1 VPKKWSIAA
10 LILLSLLV
18 YANAL
23 GNGFAYDDFSWVV
36 DNPDFNLPLAQMF
49 WTPYGADGFWRPLTL
64 LTQAANFAI
73 TNKPFWHHLIDIL
86 AHAGVVVLLYQ
97 LLLDIV
103 GRPRAA
109 FVAAL
114 LFAVHPLH
122 TEAVA
127 PAYSRQEVVT
137 AGLILGAWLLHWRG
151 KTLWACLCFLLALG
165 SKESAVCFL
174 LLALAADWIVR
185 RRVRKPAIACY
196 AAILAVY
203 LAMRWKAVGLLGVI
217 QIHPVHNPLG
227 TLSAPLRIANALRL
241 AWLMLGLHVYPVRL
255 TVEYTYN
262 AVPVIL
268 DWTVL
273 AGWIAASVAM
283 LAAWWYVARR
293 SQAVL
298 LAGVIYMI
306 GFATTSN
313 IFFTGS
319 VNFGERWA
327 YLPSAGFCLLAGLAY
342 EWMEQRR
349 RLVAV
354 GALTAIVAAGSI
366 RTFLRNR
373 DWKDNFT
380 LFTAAVAAYPQS
392 VKAQTFLGWEYLRRN
407 DVARAEE
414 HLLAAE
420 RIYPDYPLLQQDLGS
435 LEFRKGDLPAAERHF
450 EIALRASAGYS
461 VEPEMLISYAALEL
475 QAGRYDKALALL
487 NSAIRSWP
495 GISRAYSNRAV
506 VFYRM
511 NRNDLAR
518 ADVEMALRLNP
529 GNLQA
534 STLLGRL

>member
-1 VPKKWSIAA
+1 
-10 LILLSLLV
+10 
-18 YANAL
+18 
-23 GNGFAYDDFSWVV
+23 
-36 DNPDFNLPLAQMF
+36 
-49 WTPYGADGFWRPLTL
+49 
-64 LTQAANFAI
+64 
-73 TNKPFWHHLIDIL
+73 
-86 AHAGVVVLLYQ
+86 
-97 LLLDIV
+97 
-103 GRPRAA
+103 
-109 FVAAL
+109 
-114 LFAVHPLH
+114 
-122 TEAVA
+122 
-127 PAYSRQEVVT
+127 
-137 AGLILGAWLLHWRG
+137 
-151 KTLWACLCFLLALG
+151 
-165 SKESAVCFL
+165 
-174 LLALAADWIVR
+174 
-185 RRVRKPAIACY
+185 
-196 AAILAVY
+196 
-203 LAMRWKAVGLLGVI
+203 
-217 QIHPVHNPLG
+217 
-227 TLSAPLRIANALRL
+227 
-241 AWLMLGLHVYPVRL
+241 
-255 TVEYTYN
+255 
-262 AVPVIL
+262 
-268 DWTVL
+268 
-273 AGWIAASVAM
+273 
-283 LAAWWYVARR
+283 
-293 SQAVL
+293 
-298 LAGVIYMI
+298 
-306 GFATTSN
+306 
-313 IFFTGS
+313 
-319 VNFGERWA
+319 
-327 YLPSAGFCLLAGLAY
+327 
-342 EWMEQRR
+342 MEQRR